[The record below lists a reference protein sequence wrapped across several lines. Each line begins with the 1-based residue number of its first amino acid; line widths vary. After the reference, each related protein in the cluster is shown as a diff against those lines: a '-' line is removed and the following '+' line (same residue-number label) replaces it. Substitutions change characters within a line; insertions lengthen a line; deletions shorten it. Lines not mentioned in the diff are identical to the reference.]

1 MNLLFLDIDGVLND
15 HQDLGNGYSG
25 ISKAGRECFNMIM
38 DHCPDVQV
46 VISSAWRYHVH
57 NGEMS
62 KKGLEELLL
71 THGLKVKDRI
81 HGITEPDPG
90 NYRDGHWTE
99 KPKEWWH
106 EQGLKWRKCQI
117 QAYIS
122 ECCTFGWDGKDQF
135 VVIDDLPLEMPELVH
150 VATGT
155 GMNQLHAIEVIE
167 RFGGT
172 VPGIGRCESCGLRLP
187 LVAHSWPVCEG
198 CYLQLNKWRV
208 S

>member
-62 KKGLEELLL
+62 TKGLEELLL

-81 HGITEPDPG
+81 YGITEPDPVEF
-90 NYRDGHWTE
+90 RKGHWTE
-99 KPKEWWH
+99 KPKEWWY
-106 EQGLKWRKCQI
+106 EQGLKWRKGQI
-117 QAYIS
+117 QAYV
-122 ECCTFGWDGKDQF
+122 EQGRYDWVTKF
-135 VVIDDLPLEMPELVH
+135 VVLDDLPLEMPELVH

-172 VPGIGRCESCGLRLP
+172 VPGVGRCESCGLRLT
-187 LVAHSWPVCEG
+187 LVAHSWSVCEG
-198 CYLQLNKWRV
+198 CSLQLARWMA
-208 S
+208 